1 MHGGLIVLGLSKKQ
15 NCRPAVGFDA
25 EKTYAQMQS
34 IGDKMTPVI
43 QTETEIFVLKP
54 SRSSLHVSGN
64 L

>member
-1 MHGGLIVLGLSKKQ
+1 MPK
-15 NCRPAVGFDA
+15 
-25 EKTYAQMQS
+25 KTYAQMQS

-64 L
+64 F

>member
-1 MHGGLIVLGLSKKQ
+1 MFWGFPKKQ

-54 SRSSLHVSGN
+54 SQSSLHVSGN
-64 L
+64 F